1 MEGRDPT
8 SVEPMSGSGTD
19 HINRISKIPPP
30 VIPGDPFVAT
40 NQESRPL
47 SPVFVGR
54 LAIGGILMGLANLVP
69 GISGGTMLLAAGVY
83 PAFVESV
90 AAATT
95 LARRIRPWL
104 VLGCVGIPAIVAI
117 GLLAGTIR
125 DGVLEHRWIAYSL
138 FIGLTLGGAPTLLRM
153 LRPMPASAMIAA
165 VVAFAGM
172 VALALAQETQPGTT
186 EAGGGLGGLFV
197 AGFAGASAMVLPGV
211 SGGYLLL
218 VLGQYVAVLD
228 AIDAFKNALRGGELS
243 AMVEAA
249 WPLAAI
255 GIGVV
260 LGIVLVSNVVRWLLE
275 RHRAVTLG
283 VLLGLLLGAVA
294 GLWPFRAAV
303 LPELGSVI
311 QGRTIVT
318 QADAEA
324 VELKYRP
331 TEVYAP
337 SSARVFGAVGLAL
350 GGGFASIMLGRFGR
364 DGDAEDSTGEPST
377 AQ

>member
-1 MEGRDPT
+1 M
-8 SVEPMSGSGTD
+8 
-19 HINRISKIPPP
+19 ISIGFRRSLLQCS
-30 VIPGDPFVAT
+30 PGDPVVST
-40 NQESRPL
+40 KHETHSMN
-47 SPVFVGR
+47 PVFIGR

-95 LARRIRPWL
+95 LARRLRPWL
-104 VLGCVGIPAIVAI
+104 VLACVGMPAVLAI
-117 GLLAGTIR
+117 GLLAGTVR
-125 DGVLEHRWIAYSL
+125 DGVLEHRWVAYSL
-138 FIGLTLGGAPTLLRM
+138 FIGLTLGGAPTLWAM
-153 LRPMPASAMIAA
+153 LRPVPPRAVIATI
-165 VVAFAGM
+165 VAFIGM
-172 VALALAQETQPGTT
+172 VVLALMQETQPATSGG
-186 EAGGGLGGLFV
+186 GGGLGGLFV
-197 AGFAGASAMVLPGV
+197 AGFAGAAAMVLPGV

-228 AIDAFKNALRGGELS
+228 AIDAFKVAIRSGEVAVLI
-243 AMVEAA
+243 EAA

-255 GIGVV
+255 GAGVL

-303 LPELGSVI
+303 LPEVGSVI
-311 QGRTIVT
+311 RGEVITT
-318 QADAEA
+318 MAAAEA

-331 TEVYAP
+331 TEAYAP
-337 SSARVFGAVGLAL
+337 SAARVAGSVGLIL
-350 GGGFASIMLGRFGR
+350 LGGFASIMLGRFGR
-364 DGDAEDSTGEPST
+364 DSGSEDSTGSPSIS
-377 AQ
+377 

>member
-1 MEGRDPT
+1 MVSIGFRRFLLQR
-8 SVEPMSGSGTD
+8 S
-19 HINRISKIPPP
+19 
-30 VIPGDPFVAT
+30 PGVPFVAT
-40 NQESRPL
+40 NHELRSL

-83 PAFVESV
+83 PAFVEAV

-95 LARRIRPWL
+95 LARRLRPWL
-104 VLGCVGIPAIVAI
+104 VLACVGVPAVVAI
-117 GLLAGTIR
+117 GLLAGTVR

-138 FIGLTLGGAPTLLRM
+138 FIGLTLGGAPTLWAM
-153 LRPMPASAMIAA
+153 LRPIPARA
-165 VVAFAGM
+165 VVATVISFVGM
-172 VALALAQETQPGTT
+172 VVLALVQETQPAATDG
-186 EAGGGLGGLFV
+186 GGGLGGLFV
-197 AGFAGASAMVLPGV
+197 AGFAGAAAMVLPGV

-228 AIDAFKNALRGGELS
+228 SIDAFKIAVRSGEL
-243 AMVEAA
+243 AAVVEAA

-255 GIGVV
+255 GVGVL

-275 RHRAVTLG
+275 RHRAITLG

-303 LPELGSVI
+303 LPEVGSVI
-311 QGRTIVT
+311 RGETIAT
-318 QADAEA
+318 MSEAEA

-331 TEVYAP
+331 TAVYTP
-337 SSARVFGAVGLAL
+337 SGMQLVGAIGLVLA
-350 GGGFASIMLGRFGR
+350 GGLASIMLGRFGR
-364 DGDAEDSTGEPST
+364 EADSDRLGDDPIAPS
-377 AQ
+377 